1 MYFYVLWI
9 VIYIVIEKL
18 IEFKNVNIFYEF
30 IYIYIV

>member
-18 IEFKNVNIFYEF
+18 IEFKNVIFFYEF
-30 IYIYIV
+30 INIYIF

>member
-18 IEFKNVNIFYEF
+18 IEFKNVIFFYEF
-30 IYIYIV
+30 IYIYIF

>member
-18 IEFKNVNIFYEF
+18 IEFKNVIFIYEF
-30 IYIYIV
+30 IYIYIF

>member
-18 IEFKNVNIFYEF
+18 IEFKNVIFIYEY
-30 IYIYIV
+30 IYIYIF